1 MSSQSSSGPARVD
14 AGKPTLFQNPWL
26 LFSIMGALLLF
37 TGFAQSW
44 LLALTIV
51 QLCMISAIMALGV
64 NVQWGYAGLF
74 NAGTMGFAALGGVA
88 AVLVAQPPVVEAWV
102 AGGGG
107 VLLSLAIIGGTIA
120 LTLFARAKLAGLSK
134 LLASA
139 AILIVGYILFARTFG
154 PATGAIEAVN
164 PAQTGYL
171 GGMGAPILFGWLL
184 GGLLAA
190 GAAWVIGKVAIGL
203 RSDYL
208 AIATLGI
215 AEIVLAVIKNEDWL
229 TRGVKNV
236 TSLPRPVPYEIELQ
250 TDPGFLELAQSWGM
264 DPVFLAGITVK
275 LAFIALFAVVLLV
288 LVYLSEKALYSP
300 WGRMMR
306 AIRDQPDAA
315 SAMGKD
321 VKRRHLQV
329 FILGS
334 AICGIAGAMLVT
346 LDGQFTPSSYQPLRF
361 TFLIW
366 VMVIVGGSG
375 NNLGSVLGGFLI
387 WFVWVQSEAAGFAL
401 MDFISSTLAEDS
413 PMRGNLTEAAPHLRP
428 ILMGLILVLALR
440 YAPRGLIPER

>member
-1 MSSQSSSGPARVD
+1 MSGSTATS
-14 AGKPTLFQNPWL
+14 PTKTSFMHQPWL
-26 LFSIMGALLLF
+26 LITIMAALLAL

-44 LLALTIV
+44 LFALTII

-88 AVLVAQPPVVEAWV
+88 AVLVAADPVAEAWS
-102 AGGGG
+102 AGGTGIALS
-107 VLLSLAIIGGTIA
+107 VLIIGATIGA
-120 LTLFARAKLAGLSK
+120 VILVRAKLDGLVC
-134 LLASA
+134 LLATA
-139 AILIVGYILFARTFG
+139 LVLIIGYLLFAAAFG
-154 PATGAIEAVN
+154 PATEAIEAVN
-164 PAQTGYL
+164 PAKTGYL
-171 GGMGAPILFGWLL
+171 GGMGISILFGWLV

-190 GAAWVIGKVAIGL
+190 GAAWIIGKIAIGL

-215 AEIVLAVIKNEDWL
+215 AEIILAVIKNEDWL

-236 TSLPRPVPYEIELQ
+236 TSLPRPVPYEIDLQ
-250 TDPGFLELAQSWGM
+250 ADPAFIELAQNWGM
-264 DPVFLAGITVK
+264 DPMALASVAVK
-275 LAFIALFAVVLLV
+275 LAFIALFAVVLIV

-306 AIRDQPDAA
+306 AIRDRPDAA
-315 SAMGKD
+315 AAMGKD

-329 FILGS
+329 FVLGS

-346 LDGQFTPSSYQPLRF
+346 LDGQFTPGSYQPLRF

-375 NNLGSVLGGFLI
+375 NNMGSVLGGFLI
-387 WFVWVQSEAAGFAL
+387 WFVWVQSESAGFAL
-401 MDFISSTLAEDS
+401 MNGLSGLLPEDS
-413 PMRGNLTEAAPHLRP
+413 SMRGNLIEAAPHLRP
-428 ILMGLILVLALR
+428 VLMGLILVLALR
-440 YAPRGLIPER
+440 FAPKGLIPER

>member
-1 MSSQSSSGPARVD
+1 MSGSTHRSQTSTSLVH
-14 AGKPTLFQNPWL
+14 KPWFLFT
-26 LFSIMGALLLF
+26 IMAALLVF

-44 LLALTIV
+44 LFALTII
-51 QLCMISAIMALGV
+51 QLCMISSIMALGV

-74 NAGTMGFAALGGVA
+74 NAGTMGFAALGGLA
-88 AVLVAQPPVVEAWV
+88 AVLISASPVPEAWA
-102 AGGGG
+102 AGGAGIG
-107 VLLSLAIIGGTIA
+107 LSALVIGATIA
-120 LTLFARAKLAGLSK
+120 AVILARAKLQGVISGL
-134 LLASA
+134 AVVV
-139 AILIVGYILFARTFG
+139 ILIVGYLVFTSIFG
-154 PATGAIEAVN
+154 PATAEIEAVN
-164 PAQTGYL
+164 PSQTGYL
-171 GGMGAPILFGWLL
+171 GGMGLPILLSWLV

-190 GAAWVIGKVAIGL
+190 GAAWLIGKVAIGL

-215 AEIVLAVIKNEDWL
+215 AEIILAVIKNEDWL

-236 TSLPRPVPYEIELQ
+236 TSLPRPVPYEIDLQ
-250 TDPGFLELAQSWGM
+250 TNPAFVELAQNWGV
-264 DPVFLAGITVK
+264 DPVALASITVK
-275 LAFIALFAVVLLV
+275 LAFIALFAVVLIV

-321 VKRRHLQV
+321 VKSKHLQV

-346 LDGQFTPSSYQPLRF
+346 LDGQFTPGSYLPLRF

-375 NNLGSVLGGFLI
+375 NNMGSVLGGFLI
-387 WFVWVQSEAAGFAL
+387 WFVWVQSESAGFAL
-401 MDFISSTLAEDS
+401 MDALSGLFADDSSI
-413 PMRGNLTEAAPHLRP
+413 RGRLTEAAPHLRP
-428 ILMGLILVLALR
+428 VLMGLILVLALR
-440 YAPRGLIPER
+440 FAPRGLIPEK

>member
-1 MSSQSSSGPARVD
+1 MSGPTATL
-14 AGKPTLFQNPWL
+14 PTKTTLLHQPWFL
-26 LFSIMGALLLF
+26 IAVMAALLAL

-44 LLALTIV
+44 LFALTIV
-51 QLCMISAIMALGV
+51 QLCIISAIMALGV

-88 AVLVAQPPVVEAWV
+88 AVLVAADPVAEAWS
-102 AGGGG
+102 AGGAGIA
-107 VLLSLAIIGGTIA
+107 LSLLIIGATIA
-120 LTLFARAKLAGLSK
+120 AVVLVRAKLDGLVG
-134 LLASA
+134 LLATILVLIIGYLLFSSA
-139 AILIVGYILFARTFG
+139 FG
-154 PATGAIEAVN
+154 PAKEAIEAVN

-171 GGMGAPILFGWLL
+171 GGMGISILFGWLF

-190 GAAWVIGKVAIGL
+190 GAAWIIGKIAIGL

-215 AEIVLAVIKNEDWL
+215 AEIILAVIKNEDWL

-236 TSLPRPVPYEIELQ
+236 TSLPRPVPYEIDLQ
-250 TDPGFLELAQSWGM
+250 ADPAFIELAQSWGM
-264 DPVFLAGITVK
+264 DPMALASIAVK
-275 LAFIALFAVVLLV
+275 LAFIALFAVVLIV

-306 AIRDQPDAA
+306 AIRDRPEAA
-315 SAMGKD
+315 AAMGKD

-329 FILGS
+329 FVLGS

-346 LDGQFTPSSYQPLRF
+346 LDGQFTPGSYQPLRF

-375 NNLGSVLGGFLI
+375 NNMGSVLGGFLI
-387 WFVWVQSEAAGFAL
+387 WFVWVQSESAGFAL
-401 MDFISSTLAEDS
+401 MEGLSGLFAEES
-413 PMRGNLTEAAPHLRP
+413 PMRANLTEAAPHLRP
-428 ILMGLILVLALR
+428 VLMGLILVLALR
-440 YAPRGLIPER
+440 FAPRGLIPER